1 MTTSRD
7 QGFYGNQKYGIDMDT
22 KWIQM
27 AERSERC
34 NAATKVYTD
43 IYIYMYVYMIA
54 NYCLKGGPRN
64 TERMKI
70 GLYAATIAVSNHQGK
85 SEVSGLAEDDGKM
98 RLPHTSR
105 TSWIAATCNNP
116 TLVRLDQHIW
126 TMHNSHFPIKGKPAN
141 PFDTRCFRL
150 TRYRRCWSL
159 PASPLHPERT
169 VGKEATRS

>member
-1 MTTSRD
+1 MCHD
-7 QGFYGNQKYGIDMDT
+7 DY
-22 KWIQM
+22 
-27 AERSERC
+27 
-34 NAATKVYTD
+34 
-43 IYIYMYVYMIA
+43 
-54 NYCLKGGPRN
+54 
-64 TERMKI
+64 
-70 GLYAATIAVSNHQGK
+70 LYAATIAVSNHQGK

-98 RLPHTSR
+98 RLPHTSW

-116 TLVRLDQHIW
+116 TLIRLDQHIW

-169 VGKEATRS
+169 VGKEATRSSILDMLWLKRSLDKGSRPTAKLAMADSGGRASILSISSIDSEFSGAGLLLRS